1 MLDLPPE
8 LLLLSGQN
16 KTKIDMKQRVV
27 ITGLGVVSPVGN
39 NIADFWQNLTNGK
52 CGIDFIKGFDEF
64 DLPIK
69 VAGQVKDFN
78 GEEQGLERNDI
89 RRNDPYCQFALA
101 AANQAMKDSGLKSG
115 ENIAPERLG
124 TYIGSGIGGMQT
136 FVAETEKL
144 MNEGVGRI
152 SPLFVPM
159 MIGNIASGNV
169 AIKYKAQGVCLPV
182 VTACATGTHAAGE
195 AYRAIKHGY
204 ADAIIAGGAEA
215 SVHPLAIGGFA
226 NSKALSRSEDPLKAS
241 IPFNANRNGFVI
253 AEGAGV
259 VVMESLENALKRGAH
274 IYAEVVGYGNSC
286 DAHHVTAPSPDGLP
300 ASRAIRQS
308 LDEAGFDAEKD
319 TIYIN
324 AHGTSTPLND
334 KSETAAI
341 KLALGEEAARKAM
354 ISSTKSMTGHM
365 LGAAGAVELI
375 AATLALKEGV
385 VPPTIGLDTP
395 DPECDLDYVPNV
407 ARKADVTVAISN
419 SLGFGGHNACV
430 ALRKWNG

>member
-1 MLDLPPE
+1 ME
-8 LLLLSGQN
+8 
-16 KTKIDMKQRVV
+16 QRVV
-27 ITGLGVVSPVGN
+27 ITGLGVISPVGN
-39 NIADFWQNLTNGK
+39 NIADFWQNLVDGK
-52 CGIDFIKGFDEF
+52 CGIDYIKGYDEF
-64 DLPIK
+64 GLPVK

-115 ENIAPERLG
+115 ENVASERLG

-136 FVAETEKL
+136 FVNETVKL
-144 MNEGVGRI
+144 MNEGVDRI

-159 MIGNIASGNV
+159 MISNIASGNV
-169 AIKYKAQGVCLPV
+169 AIKHQAQGVCLPV
-182 VTACATGTHAAGE
+182 VTACATGTHAVGE

-259 VVMESLENALKRGAH
+259 IVLESLENALKRGAH

-286 DAHHVTAPSPDGLP
+286 DAHHVTAPNPDGLP

-341 KLALGEEAARKAM
+341 KLAMGEEAARKAM

-375 AATLALKEGV
+375 AATLAVKEGV

-407 ARKADVTVAISN
+407 ARKADVTIAISN

-430 ALRKWNG
+430 ALRKWNGQ

>member
-1 MLDLPPE
+1 ME
-8 LLLLSGQN
+8 
-16 KTKIDMKQRVV
+16 QRVV
-27 ITGLGVVSPVGN
+27 ITGLGVITPVGN
-39 NIADFWQNLTNGK
+39 NLNDFWQSLTDGK
-52 CGIDFIKGFDEF
+52 CGIDFIKGYDEYN
-64 DLPIK
+64 LPIK
-69 VAGQVKDFN
+69 VAGQIKDFN
-78 GEEQGLERNDI
+78 PEENGLERNDV
-89 RRNDPYCQFALA
+89 RRSDIYCQYALA
-101 AANQAMKDSGLKSG
+101 AAYQAMQDSGLKSG

-136 FVAETEKL
+136 FVNETTKL
-144 MNEGVGRI
+144 LNEGVNRI

-159 MIGNIASGNV
+159 MIGNIAAGNV
-169 AIKYKAQGVCLPV
+169 AIKYNAQGVCLPV

-204 ADAIIAGGAEA
+204 ADAIITGGAEA

-253 AEGAGV
+253 AEGAGI
-259 VVMESLENALKRGAH
+259 MIFESLENALKRGAH

-286 DAHHVTAPSPDGLP
+286 DAHHVTAPSPDGIP
-300 ASRAIRQS
+300 ASRAIKQS
-308 LDEAGFDAEKD
+308 LDEAAFDAEKD
-319 TIYIN
+319 VIYIN

-334 KSETAAI
+334 KSETVAI
-341 KLALGEEAARKAM
+341 KLAMGEEAARKAL

-365 LGAAGAVELI
+365 LGATGAVELV
-375 AATLALKEGV
+375 AATMALKSGV

-395 DPECDLDYVPNV
+395 DPDCDLDYVPNV
-407 ARKADVTVAISN
+407 ARKAELTVAISN

-430 ALRKWNG
+430 ALRKWNGQ